1 MIASIL
7 MLLVLVVSFLLFG
20 ALVRFSENI
29 IRPLS
34 APSADQLS
42 GSTDREETGPQP

>member
-1 MIASIL
+1 MITILL
-7 MLLVLVVSFLLFG
+7 MLLVLTASFVLFG

-34 APSADQLS
+34 APSADQPT
-42 GSTDREETGPQP
+42 GPTDRAKTGAQP